1 MATRRLF
8 PKLIL
13 GLAAVGVVGGL
24 VYAYR
29 EGKNFVRYVE
39 QEDGTAYFPDI
50 PHQGAKLMVANYNP
64 GAPLAMN
71 LREALEAVAKEHP
84 EIYVIAVESEMEV
97 GGWGS
102 LAAGLAGAPSERF
115 ATTWGPHASADD
127 MATDVETAVH
137 ALLTEEASLP
147 LSGTLA
153 ESVEIE

>member
-29 EGKNFVRYVE
+29 EGRNFVRYVE
-39 QEDGTAYFPDI
+39 QEDGTAYFPEI
-50 PHQGAKLMVANYNP
+50 PQGAKLMVANYNP

-71 LREALEAVAKEHP
+71 LREALEAVAKEHS
-84 EIYVIAVESEMEV
+84 EVYVIAVESEMEV

-127 MATDVETAVH
+127 VASDVEAAVQ

-147 LSGTLA
+147 LGGTLT
-153 ESVEIE
+153 ESGEIE